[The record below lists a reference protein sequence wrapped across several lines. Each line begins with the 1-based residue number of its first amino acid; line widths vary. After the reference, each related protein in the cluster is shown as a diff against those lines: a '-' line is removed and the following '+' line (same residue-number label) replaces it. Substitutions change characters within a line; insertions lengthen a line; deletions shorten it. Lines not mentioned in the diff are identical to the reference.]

1 MAKSLIGNAGLLF
14 NVTET
19 NTTTAT
25 GSSIV
30 QSSIESSVGDL
41 VITNTDY
48 SIGLSGTIGTTTQTL
63 DLNSIQNISGGVDAM
78 NAISVT
84 TPIALTSLKC
94 MHVHNKSVGTITLTP
109 NVTDSFLTIGEQ
121 ITIPSGCAVGLSYGT
136 AQTVSATVKNID
148 ITGSANGLACEI
160 YILGA

>member
-1 MAKSLIGNAGLLF
+1 MTKTLIGNAGLLF

-48 SIGLSGTIGTTTQTL
+48 SIGLSGTVGTTAQTL
-63 DLNSIQNISGGVDAM
+63 NLNSIQNISGGVDAM
-78 NAISVT
+78 SAVSVT
-84 TPIALTSLKC
+84 TPIALTALKC
-94 MHVHNKSVGTITLTP
+94 LHVHNKSLGTITLTP
-109 NVTDSFLTIGEQ
+109 SVSNPFLTAGEQ

-136 AQTVSATVKNID
+136 AQTVSGTVKNID
-148 ITGSANGLACEI
+148 ITGSIDGLACEI